1 MEPRT
6 CVLLAGGGA
15 AWEPAALGALESRPG
30 VVVLKRCLDLTDLL
44 AQATTGQAGV
54 AVLALDLPGLDAAA
68 VSHLARHGVQAVGV
82 LPPGAADGTAGRAA
96 ALGVP
101 RLVAADRL
109 VDLPDAVLAV
119 ARDEPEASAPAD
131 PTGSPAPADGPVVTV
146 WGPTGAPGR
155 TTIAVGLAA
164 ELARRGRDPL
174 LLDVDPWG
182 GAVAQHLGVLDEVAG
197 LLAAA
202 RLAGG
207 GRLHERFGSLQRRV
221 GDLRVL
227 TGLPRADRWT
237 EVRAGTVEE
246 LVQLG
251 RAQGP
256 VVVDAGFCLEEDA
269 AADYAGR
276 PGRTAMTLAAVA
288 EADLLLAV
296 GSADP
301 VGLSR
306 LARGLAELH
315 ERAAGQPVHVVV
327 NRWRSRL
334 GWSESDVAALFR
346 GFDVAGLHFLPDDP
360 QSADRAL
367 LTGRTLAEVGDSA
380 LAAALGG
387 LVDATGV
394 APGTAAKPR
403 RRRVLPT
410 RGAATRRGARTSRG
424 ARSAR

>member
-6 CVLLAGGGA
+6 CVLLAGGGSG
-15 AWEPAALGALESRPG
+15 WEPAALGALERRAG

-68 VSHLARHGVQAVGV
+68 VTHLARHGVQAVGV
-82 LPPGAADGTAGRAA
+82 VPPGAPDGTSGRAA

-109 VDLPDAVLAV
+109 TELPEAVLAV
-119 ARDEPEASAPAD
+119 ARDEPEAAPAAAAAE
-131 PTGSPAPADGPVVTV
+131 PPADGPVVTV

-155 TTIAVGLAA
+155 TTVAVGLAS
-164 ELARRGRDPL
+164 ELASRGRDPL
-174 LLDVDPWG
+174 VLDVDPWG

-197 LLAAA
+197 ILAAA

-207 GRLHERFGSLQRRV
+207 GRLPERFGTLQRRV
-221 GDLRVL
+221 GGLRVL

-246 LVQLG
+246 LLQLG
-251 RAQGP
+251 REQGP

-288 EADLLLAV
+288 EADLLVAV

-306 LARGLAELH
+306 LARGLAELR
-315 ERAAGQPVHVVV
+315 ERASGQPVHVVV

-334 GWSESDVAALFR
+334 GWSESDVAGLLR
-346 GFDVAGLHFLPDDP
+346 GFDVAGLHLLPDDP
-360 QSADRAL
+360 QAADRAL

-380 LAAALGG
+380 LATALGG
-387 LVDATGV
+387 LVDAAGI
-394 APGTAAKPR
+394 APGTTAPR
-403 RRRVLPT
+403 RRRGLPT
-410 RGAATRRGARTSRG
+410 RAPVTRRAARSSRG

>member
-1 MEPRT
+1 VEPRT
-6 CVLLAGGGA
+6 CVLLAGGGS

-68 VSHLARHGVQAVGV
+68 VTHLARHGVQAVGV
-82 LPPGAADGTAGRAA
+82 VPPGAPDGTAGRAA

-101 RLVAADRL
+101 RVVAADRL
-109 VDLPDAVLAV
+109 AALPEAVLAV
-119 ARDEPEASAPAD
+119 ARDEPEAAPVAAAS
-131 PTGSPAPADGPVVTV
+131 GSPTDGPVVTV

-155 TTIAVGLAA
+155 TTVALGLGS

-174 LLDVDPWG
+174 VLDVDPWG
-182 GAVAQHLGVLDEVAG
+182 GTVAQHLGVLDEVAG

-207 GRLHERFGSLQRRV
+207 GRLPERFGTLQRRV
-221 GDLRVL
+221 GGLRVL

-246 LVQLG
+246 LVRLG

-269 AADYAGR
+269 AADHAGR

-288 EADLLLAV
+288 EADLLVAV
-296 GSADP
+296 GTADP

-306 LARGLAELH
+306 LARGLGELR
-315 ERAAGQPVHVVV
+315 ERSSGRPVHVVV
-327 NRWRSRL
+327 NRWRPRL
-334 GWSESDVAALFR
+334 GWSASDVAALLR
-346 GFDVAGLHFLPDDP
+346 GFDVAGLHLLPDDP
-360 QSADRAL
+360 RAADRAL

-380 LAAALGG
+380 LATAVSG
-387 LVDATGV
+387 LVDATGI
-394 APGTAAKPR
+394 APGTSAPSR
-403 RRRVLPT
+403 RRSLLPT
-410 RGAATRRGARTSRG
+410 RARVTRGAARTSRG